1 MIRFT
6 HGNLLEAD
14 VEAVVN
20 TVNTVGVMGK
30 GIALMFKESFP
41 QNFKA
46 YAIAC
51 KNEEVRVG
59 SMFVTASEELAGP
72 RWIINFPTKEHWRTK
87 TKLAWIEDGLQD
99 LKRVIQ
105 ENEIRSI
112 AIPPLGCGNGGQD
125 WSVVRPMIESMLGKL
140 DSVEIV
146 VFEPTSKYQNVTK
159 KKGVEKLTPSRALI
173 AEMVRRYSILGFE
186 CSILEVQK
194 LAWALQRV
202 FDSQGLDSPLALQF
216 KADRYGPYAHNLT
229 HLLDALDGSYLS
241 SEKRL
246 SDASP
251 TDTIQFVES
260 KRSKVREYLAG
271 SEASPFVSAIDETDR
286 FIDGFQSP
294 LGMEVLATVGWLL
307 DNEGAEPTVSAIRDA
322 LRAWAGGQSAA
333 QRKQAVF
340 TDRLIEAALIRLRD
354 ESEVA

>member
-1 MIRFT
+1 
-6 HGNLLEAD
+6 
-14 VEAVVN
+14 
-20 TVNTVGVMGK
+20 MGK
-30 GIALMFKESFP
+30 GIALMFKERFP
-41 QNFKA
+41 QNFRA
-46 YAIAC
+46 YAVAC

-87 TKLAWIEDGLQD
+87 TKLVWIEDGLRD
-99 LKRVIQ
+99 LQRVIQ
-105 ENEIRSI
+105 ENDIRSI

-125 WSVVRPMIESMLGKL
+125 WSVVRPMIERMLGEL

-159 KKGVEKLTPSRALI
+159 PKGVEKLTPARALI

-194 LAWALQRV
+194 LAWALERV
-202 FDSQGLDSPLALQF
+202 IERQGLDNPLNLKFSAN
-216 KADRYGPYAHNLT
+216 RYGPFAQNLT
-229 HLLDALDGSYLS
+229 HLLNALDGSYLS
-241 SEKRL
+241 SVKRL

-260 KRSKVREYLAG
+260 KRSKVSDYLAG
-271 SEASPFVSAIDETDR
+271 TEAASFVSAIDETDK

-307 DNEGAEPTVSAIRDA
+307 DNEGTLPTVAAIRTA
-322 LRAWAGGQSAA
+322 LKSWAGGPSAA
-333 QRKQAVF
+333 QRKLNVF
-340 TDRLIEAALIRLRD
+340 TDRLIEAALVRLRED
-354 ESEVA
+354 SEAA